1 MVGLHG
7 APCQDRRP
15 WGCVVEQSNLLERRR
30 QAGPLRLVQIAGVA
44 LLLAA
49 CSGDDNSTTGLTTG
63 TSTTDPT
70 GTSTGTGSE
79 TDTTTTGGTESDS
92 GMTEATSEA
101 TTESMTTTT
110 TTGESESAT
119 EPTGATTAVDPV
131 CGDGVVDDGEACDD
145 GLNDGAYGG
154 CAPDCSA
161 LAAYCGDGN
170 VDGDDGEVCDDGVND
185 GAYDGCNADCL
196 SLAAFCGDGSVDE
209 GEACDGDDLG
219 GKTCES
225 EDFDG
230 GEISCGACALNT
242 ESCFKLDGA
251 SQENAGLSCKQI
263 NDDGYADGDGVYWV
277 DANGGGTDDA
287 VEVFCDM
294 TTDGGG
300 WTALA
305 ANGEIA
311 APETT
316 SADDC
321 YPLISDD
328 GDAGCGAPDDLLS
341 DFTVDGSQQ
350 AGIAWQHL
358 MAIAYSDQGYG
369 EKLAYFAIDFGDA
382 AATTEERIG
391 GTAFVP
397 PGLNTMHGKIACAGA
412 GDIIH
417 YTKAGTYNSSASY
430 IANGKGTIFGHSSA
444 NNMTTSSRRT
454 FGFTDR
460 RHTPPGQ
467 TGVGIDD
474 YQDGWSC
481 SDNWA
486 PSEVKGG
493 RMVVLVR

>member
-1 MVGLHG
+1 MT
-7 APCQDRRP
+7 R
-15 WGCVVEQSNLLERRR
+15 LL
-30 QAGPLRLVQIAGVA
+30 QFSGFA
-44 LLLAA
+44 LAIAA
-49 CSGDDNSTTGLTTG
+49 CSGDDNSTTGATTG
-63 TSTTDPT
+63 TSTTEL
-70 GTSTGTGSE
+70 TSSTTGSE
-79 TDTTTTGGTESDS
+79 SDSDSTTTGSESDS
-92 GMTEATSEA
+92 DTGTTDDSSTDS
-101 TTESMTTTT
+101 TTEVTVTTTT

-119 EPTGATTAVDPV
+119 DPTVSTTAVDPV

-145 GLNDGAYGG
+145 GVNDGSYGG
-154 CAPDCSA
+154 CAPGCSA
-161 LAAYCGDGN
+161 LAAFCGDGN
-170 VDGDDGEVCDDGVND
+170 VDDGDGEVCDDGVND
-185 GAYDGCNADCL
+185 GAYDGCNVDCL
-196 SLAAFCGDGSVDE
+196 SLAAYCGDGTMDD
-209 GEACDGDDLG
+209 GEACDGEALG
-219 GKTCES
+219 DNTCES

-230 GEISCGACALNT
+230 GEISCGDCALNT

-251 SQENAGLSCKQI
+251 SQANAGLSCKQI
-263 NDDGYADGDGVYWV
+263 SDDGYADGDGVYWI

-305 ANGEIA
+305 ANGEIEM
-311 APETT
+311 PETT
-316 SADDC
+316 SPDDC

-328 GDAGCGAPDDLLS
+328 GDAGCGTPDDLLS

-358 MAIAYSDQGYG
+358 MAIAYSDQGYS
-369 EKLAYFAIDFGDA
+369 EKLAYFAIDFGGE
-382 AATTEERIG
+382 AATTEERLA

-397 PGLNTMHGKIACAGA
+397 PGLNTMHGKIACVGA
-412 GDIIH
+412 GDIVH

-430 IANGKGTIFGHSSA
+430 IANGKGTIFGHSSL
-444 NNMTTSSRRT
+444 NNMSSSARRT

-460 RHTPPGQ
+460 RHTPQGQ
-467 TGVGIDD
+467 TGIGIDD

-486 PSEVKGG
+486 PKEVKGG